1 MEFLLESTQAS
12 LRNFG
17 PDSRYWSGRSWL
29 RLTTDLFVPGVLER
43 LEASLDGRLFR
54 SSRERLRTRTIYFRS
69 FYGFGH
75 LLFRRKN
82 SETLA
87 FSSQIHSSLADQSDK
102 SMNEDLIFVWPLL
115 TTYRY
120 RTFLRFSTSGVFL
133 VIPADPKFQIR
144 KFYFC
149 WLVLILE
156 IGLILNPI

>member
-1 MEFLLESTQAS
+1 MSEEIFGVGRRRPCRPRFSNSLFPSWDSWFLFEFAHLAGRPRTRPRTPVMTIRTGTKDSKIQDGEDVDV
-12 LRNFG
+12 LR
-17 PDSRYWSGRSWL
+17 
-29 RLTTDLFVPGVLER
+29 
-43 LEASLDGRLFR
+43 SLDL
-54 SSRERLRTRTIYFRS
+54 
-69 FYGFGH
+69 GH
-75 LLFRRKN
+75 EFQRHWLSN
-82 SETLA
+82 P
-87 FSSQIHSSLADQSDK
+87 FSLVHQSDK

-120 RTFLRFSTSGVFL
+120 RTFRRFFVFSTSGVFL